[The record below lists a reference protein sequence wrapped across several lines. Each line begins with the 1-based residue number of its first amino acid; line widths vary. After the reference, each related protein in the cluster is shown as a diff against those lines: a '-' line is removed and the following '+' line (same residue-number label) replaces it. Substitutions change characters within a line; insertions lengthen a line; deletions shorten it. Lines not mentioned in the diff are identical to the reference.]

1 MQPACFDFSMC
12 SLVKLV
18 TTMSFEAKIK
28 QWTIKLVIALTLV
41 FSLAGW
47 LGLAAQAGAL
57 PFPQTFAATTCDPET
72 QDEVKND
79 KGEVVS
85 CKPSADC
92 EGEDLNAG
100 NCRIVHWVVVFINVL
115 SAMVGITVVIMVI
128 IGGIQYSASGDD
140 PQKVQEAKKKISN
153 ALLALVAFIFMY
165 AFLQWVVP
173 GGLF

>member
-1 MQPACFDFSMC
+1 M
-12 SLVKLV
+12 SLD
-18 TTMSFEAKIK
+18 AKIK
-28 QWTIKLVIALTLV
+28 QLTIKLVIALAVV
-41 FSLAGW
+41 FTLAGCMYV
-47 LGLAAQAGAL
+47 ARSQAGAL

-128 IGGIQYSASGDD
+128 VGGIQYSAAGDD

>member
-1 MQPACFDFSMC
+1 M
-12 SLVKLV
+12 SLD
-18 TTMSFEAKIK
+18 AKIK
-28 QWTIKLVIALTLV
+28 QLTIKLVIALAVV
-41 FSLAGW
+41 FTLAGFMYV
-47 LGLAAQAGAL
+47 ARSQAGAL
-57 PFPQTFAATTCDPET
+57 PFPQTFAVTTCDPET

-92 EGEDLNAG
+92 EGEDLNSG

-128 IGGIQYSASGDD
+128 IGGIQYSAAGDD